1 MFSIRLKTITKYLKD
16 KSSLADV
23 GTDHGY
29 AIIDGFLN
37 YDLKYAYAIDNK
49 KGPLENAKK
58 NISNYTFKD
67 NVSFLLSD
75 GLEKLDKE
83 VDVIV
88 FAGMGGLLIIDL
100 IKKDFHKL
108 FDARLVIAPNR
119 DSYAVRVFLTNLNYD
134 IIAEEVV
141 YEDGKY
147 YEVIV
152 FEKVHKKLNYTDL
165 ELKYGPRLLK
175 GKSETFK
182 NKLLFEL
189 KKYKKIQHQNAEIN
203 KNIKEIEGILW

>member
-108 FDARLVIAPNR
+108 FGARLVIAPNR

-147 YEVIV
+147 Y
-152 FEKVHKKLNYTDL
+152 
-165 ELKYGPRLLK
+165 
-175 GKSETFK
+175 
-182 NKLLFEL
+182 
-189 KKYKKIQHQNAEIN
+189 
-203 KNIKEIEGILW
+203 